1 MRKVVVF
8 IVLLLYCIQTT
19 YCQNLKPFADSIRK
33 AYKIP
38 ELGYAIVSSDSV
50 YELDVA
56 GYKQL
61 GANTLADKKDLF
73 RIGSNT
79 KAITGFIAA
88 MLVKE
93 GKLSWDT
100 KFFDLFPELKA
111 ASRKEYSDLT
121 LLNLLSFRGR
131 LYPYTYTNDVPVKG
145 QFTGTEDKQRYQ
157 FATWFLKHQPVSSKD
172 SIHFSNLGYVAAG
185 LMLEKAS
192 GKSYKQ
198 LVTELGNKLD
208 IDFRFGQPN
217 MLDSTQPWGHDADLR
232 PEPPADNY
240 KLNWLL
246 PAGNI
251 CVNLPDYV
259 KFIQLQL
266 QGLTGRS
273 ALLTKEQFEFLHF
286 GLARF
291 SVGWF
296 WDTDDA
302 GQKFSHNTGNPGTFL
317 TSVYVYKDLDKAFIL
332 FSNAQTDAAS
342 EGMELIYDEMKR
354 RYGK

>member
-1 MRKVVVF
+1 
-8 IVLLLYCIQTT
+8 
-19 YCQNLKPFADSIRK
+19 
-33 AYKIP
+33 
-38 ELGYAIVSSDSV
+38 
-50 YELDVA
+50 
-56 GYKQL
+56 
-61 GANTLADKKDLF
+61 
-73 RIGSNT
+73 
-79 KAITGFIAA
+79 
-88 MLVKE
+88 
-93 GKLSWDT
+93 
-100 KFFDLFPELKA
+100 
-111 ASRKEYSDLT
+111 
-121 LLNLLSFRGR
+121 
-131 LYPYTYTNDVPVKG
+131 
-145 QFTGTEDKQRYQ
+145 
-157 FATWFLKHQPVSSKD
+157 
-172 SIHFSNLGYVAAG
+172 
-185 LMLEKAS
+185 MLEKAS